1 VVIVLSDALIAL
13 LLSGGIG
20 YALGR
25 APFQQ
30 WETYINNYNDRLGR
44 LAYDRV
50 VEPLEFYQKIQNS
63 QKLYA
68 EAIFAYLVG
77 LEDASLPVT
86 MRCLELGLKEH
97 FRQVENAEPSMTSY
111 RLIEWAEKSIGN
123 KKELAHGFRILR
135 NLIHEEKVIEEQ
147 DALEAIRH
155 VTMILN
161 NIFPF
166 SNAIISGACNFCN
179 TTYNLSI
186 PLDQCY
192 LGNTIVVQCNKCRRS
207 INHNIMP
214 PYP

>member
-1 VVIVLSDALIAL
+1 MLAF
-13 LLSGGIG
+13 LSGIIG
-20 YALGR
+20 YGLGR

-30 WETYINNYNDRLGR
+30 WEAYINMYNDRLGR

-50 VEPLEFYQKIQNS
+50 VEPLDFYQKVKNA

-86 MRCLELGLKEH
+86 MRCLELGLKEYY
-97 FRQVENAEPSMTSY
+97 RQVEKTEPSLTLF
-111 RLIEWAEKSIGN
+111 RLTEWVEKSIGN

-155 VTMILN
+155 VTTILN
-161 NIFPF
+161 DIFPF
-166 SNAIISGACNFCN
+166 PEAIIYGACNFCN
-179 TTYNLSI
+179 TSYNISI

-192 LGNTIVVQCNKCRRS
+192 LGNTIVVQCNNCRRS